1 MQASISLEK
10 PLAQGKQ
17 RWLLDGSDEGGSS
30 GDIHAIGGAG
40 QAASTQNARS
50 WRCCVGGGRGQE
62 HPQAGQARTD
72 VLRLHR
78 PLRVGLG
85 TQASR
90 CSSQGPGPSPA
101 LLPLNTRLVGSI
113 HGRLAGGGWPLCP
126 AAQLPLTWHPLEH
139 PSHLGMA
146 AGSSLRG
153 LPPTWPASSGAV

>member
-1 MQASISLEK
+1 MLRRRRQGTGAS
-10 PLAQGKQ
+10 P
-17 RWLLDGSDEGGSS
+17 GGPGTDRRPEVAPPVTS
-30 GDIHAIGGAG
+30 G
-40 QAASTQNARS
+40 ARNS
-50 WRCCVGGGRGQE
+50 
-62 HPQAGQARTD
+62 
-72 VLRLHR
+72 
-78 PLRVGLG
+78 GLW
-85 TQASR
+85 

-113 HGRLAGGGWPLCP
+113 HGRLAGRGWPLCP